1 MSPIIKEVIVM
12 TWKEI
17 QISDVFLLDGKTFMI
32 KKFSELY
39 PFEKRNDETLF
50 YLPDGYKMH
59 IVIMRGNNFNC
70 LVMNYKSSTDDDD
83 GDIFY
88 PNDYSNPEEMFKYML
103 EETRR

>member
-1 MSPIIKEVIVM
+1 
-12 TWKEI
+12 
-17 QISDVFLLDGKTFMI
+17 
-32 KKFSELY
+32 
-39 PFEKRNDETLF
+39 
-50 YLPDGYKMH
+50 
-59 IVIMRGNNFNC
+59 MRGNNFNC